1 MSLCLIIHILK
12 LLFEMVRRQNAF
24 SGTLWKLEK
33 IPLVPSM
40 LIRSLRK
47 IIWPSLTVNVTSI
60 NIFIIFQSIF
70 FILFHSTT
78 VTEMKY
84 KEAETLYIDIYDY
97 KLQNFGESHEETFRA
112 LNNVGVVYRQVDLL
126 NLFWKY
132 SLRVFALA
140 LF

>member
-1 MSLCLIIHILK
+1 M
-12 LLFEMVRRQNAF
+12 
-24 SGTLWKLEK
+24 
-33 IPLVPSM
+33 
-40 LIRSLRK
+40 
-47 IIWPSLTVNVTSI
+47 
-60 NIFIIFQSIF
+60 
-70 FILFHSTT
+70 
-78 VTEMKY
+78 TEMKY